1 MRLQEDIDEQLTAKK
16 RQAEIRR
23 KQEEMDKL
31 RQELEITKHEE
42 KKARALRISETDME
56 RARAGSILTSTNF

>member
-31 RQELEITKHEE
+31 RQELEITKHKE
-42 KKARALRISETDME
+42 KKARALRISEKDME
-56 RARAGSILTSTNF
+56 RARAGSILTKTNF